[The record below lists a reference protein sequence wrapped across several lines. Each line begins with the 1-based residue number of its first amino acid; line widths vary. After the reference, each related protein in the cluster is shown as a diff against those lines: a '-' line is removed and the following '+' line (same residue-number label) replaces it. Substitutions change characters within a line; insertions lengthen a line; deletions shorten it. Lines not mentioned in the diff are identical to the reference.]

1 MSLEKTYTL
10 CLFSECTLGD
20 SRKYRRGR
28 KTNTWECV
36 GKNQTWIYL
45 IREKFREVKCF
56 PLPCLSSHEVI
67 SACLR
72 SIMVP
77 KGFARPQNFCRIGGR
92 SNLQNLTH
100 LMCWDMSDFDNDKL
114 VTQGWEELIPIVLE
128 AIQQRY
134 IKNGHRT

>member
-92 SNLQNLTH
+92 SNLQNLTCPRVH
-100 LMCWDMSDFDNDKL
+100 CNDKL
-114 VTQGWEELIPIVLE
+114 VTQGWEDLIPIVLE

-134 IKNGHRT
+134 INNGHST